1 MPDVIALFL
10 FISISISL
18 FPLLHAL
25 KVARNIHDF
34 LKLLRELPSEK
45 HSMLDLTSLKP
56 LERRIRN
63 LAAMVGLE
71 V

>member
-18 FPLLHAL
+18 FPLLHAP

-34 LKLLRELPSEK
+34 LKLLRELSSEK
-45 HSMLDLTSLKP
+45 HSILDLTPIKP
-56 LERRIRN
+56 FERRIRN
-63 LAAMVGLE
+63 LAVMVGLE